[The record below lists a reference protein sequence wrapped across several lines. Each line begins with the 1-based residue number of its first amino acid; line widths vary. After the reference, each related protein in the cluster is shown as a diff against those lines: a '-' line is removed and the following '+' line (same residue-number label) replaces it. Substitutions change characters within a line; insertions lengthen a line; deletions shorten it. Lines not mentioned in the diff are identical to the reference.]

1 MVEINLLPWREYS
14 RARNLSTLKFLM
26 AVMIFLILLIPI
38 LYFYRPQPQ
47 PQLTTQTVT
56 PDPEVE
62 QIKKIKYV
70 GYLRHHQQLWALL
83 SMPDGK
89 IHDAHVGSRIG
100 NTFRILS
107 LNEAELIVTSAST
120 PRGNSFSQMK
130 ILLSHS

>member
-14 RARNLSTLKFLM
+14 RARQVSQLKFLI
-26 AVMIFLILLIPI
+26 ASLIVFVLLIAI
-38 LYFYRPQPQ
+38 LYFYKPQSPPQ
-47 PQLTTQTVT
+47 QTQPMTASDPQ
-56 PDPEVE
+56 VE

-70 GYLRHHQQLWALL
+70 GYLRHHQQIWALL

-89 IHDAHVGSRIG
+89 IRDAHVGSRIG